1 MIRSILKTLYGVMF
15 ISLISAFCA
24 SVAIAAQEKK
34 AEDYTELVFGIIPTD
49 SLDTLKKGFEPFVAD
64 MSKKLGIKVI
74 PRYATDYAGIIEA
87 MRFKKVDFAW
97 FGNKSAIEATN
108 RSNAEVFAQTT
119 DVDGT
124 PGYWSVVIV
133 HKDSPHKTIDDII
146 ENGSKLSFGNGDPNS
161 TSGFLV
167 PTYYIWSKRGID
179 PNKHFKEV
187 RNANHEANNM
197 AVAQKQVDFAT
208 NNTMAQKRFQKNHPQ
223 MAQNIRVIWQSPLI
237 PRDPICWRKD
247 LPDEIKAKLK
257 ALFMGYGRI
266 GLDVEN
272 EKKIL
277 AAISSGWGTFKNSD
291 NRQLIPI
298 RQINLVKDRRKI
310 ENNDDLSDEEKQ
322 NRIAEIDARL
332 EELKNYFTL
341 VQKF

>member
-1 MIRSILKTLYGVMF
+1 VGV
-15 ISLISAFCA
+15 AF
-24 SVAIAAQEKK
+24 AAGEKK
-34 AEDYTELVFGIIPTD
+34 AEDYKELVFGIIPTD
-49 SLDTLKKGFEPFVAD
+49 SLDTLKKGFEPFVND
-64 MSKKLGIKVI
+64 MSKKLGIKVV

-97 FGNKSAIEATN
+97 FGNKSAIEAAN

-133 HKDSPHKTIDDII
+133 HKDSPYSTIDDII
-146 ENGSKLSFGNGDPNS
+146 ANGTKLSFGNGDPNS

-167 PTYYIWSKRGID
+167 PTYYIWSKRGLD
-179 PNKHFKEV
+179 PSKHFKEV

-223 MAQNIRVIWQSPLI
+223 MAQNVKVIWQSPLI

-247 LPDEIKAKLK
+247 LPDEIKTRLK
-257 ALFMGYGRI
+257 ALFLSYGRL
-266 GLDVEN
+266 GPDVEN

-310 ENNDDLSDEEKQ
+310 ENNKDLNISEKQ
-322 NRIAEIDARL
+322 KRIAEIDAKL
-332 EELKNYFTL
+332 NELKSYFAL